1 MTQETDTWRANY
13 RKNNRVVSRQREN
26 FPPKTPPKSRQPK
39 TDGCAD
45 GSAKKLMGARMG
57 PKKFLY
63 GCADGSDMAGK
74 IGQTFFWVLVNPTP
88 PYTTLHPFKS

>member
-1 MTQETDTWRANY
+1 MG
-13 RKNNRVVSRQREN
+13 
-26 FPPKTPPKSRQPK
+26 PPKTGQQIRQ
-39 TDGCAD
+39 
-45 GSAKKLMGARMG
+45 KKLMGARMG